1 MGRAKK
7 VVLAYSGGVDTSV
20 CIPYLKQEWGV
31 DTWKGGFVCTGPK
44 PSPPD
49 EWLEDVLD

>member
-1 MGRAKK
+1 MGRANK

-31 DTWKGGFVCTGPK
+31 
-44 PSPPD
+44 
-49 EWLEDVLD
+49 EDLSLIHI